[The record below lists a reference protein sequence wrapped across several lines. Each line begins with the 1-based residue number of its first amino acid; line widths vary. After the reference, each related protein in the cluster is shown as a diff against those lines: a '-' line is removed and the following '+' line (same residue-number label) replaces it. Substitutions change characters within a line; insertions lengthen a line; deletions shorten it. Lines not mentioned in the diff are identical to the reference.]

1 MENQGANSMSHGFI
15 PGTRLPDKSL
25 VSETTG
31 SFSGAAIGILLV
43 EADYVMLPGN
53 VANASTYDFP
63 VLYHVLKGVT
73 FERIAAADPA
83 VLDILIAGGE
93 ALIADGVRAVVSA
106 CGSFA
111 NYQRAAAAALGVPTY
126 LSPMLQVPWIQASLQ
141 PGQKLL
147 VIAAVGKAITAK
159 VYAECN
165 ITDTE
170 RLLIEQAIDVPEFA
184 AMLSPEGFNPAKLE
198 SQLSEY
204 VRNLARKHPDAGAI
218 VLQCS
223 DLPPFAW
230 AIQNATGLPVY
241 DMNTLISWVHAA
253 AVRQPYNGII

>member
-1 MENQGANSMSHGFI
+1 MSRGYIQG
-15 PGTRLPDKSL
+15 TQLPDKRL
-25 VSETTG
+25 VSESTG

-63 VLYHVLKGVT
+63 VVYHVLKDVT

-93 ALIADGVRAVVSA
+93 ALIADGVRAVASA

-111 NYQRAAAAALGVPTY
+111 NYQRAAAAALPVPTY

-141 PGQKLL
+141 PEQKLL
-147 VIAAVGKAITAK
+147 VIAAVGSAITTK
-159 VYAECN
+159 VYEECA
-165 ITDTE
+165 ITDTK
-170 RLLIEQAIDVPEFA
+170 RLLIEQAFDIPEFK
-184 AMLSPEGFNPAKLE
+184 AMLSPEGFNPARLE
-198 SQLSEY
+198 SELATYASQLVE
-204 VRNLARKHPDAGAI
+204 KHPEAGAI
-218 VLQCS
+218 LLQCS

-241 DMNTLISWVHAA
+241 DMNTLIGWVHAA
-253 AVRQPYNGII
+253 AVRRPYDGII

>member
-1 MENQGANSMSHGFI
+1 MSQSYI
-15 PGTRLPDKSL
+15 QRIQLPNERL

-63 VLYHVLKGVT
+63 VVYHVLEDVT
-73 FERIAAADPA
+73 FERISAADPT
-83 VLDILIAGGE
+83 VLEILIAGGQ
-93 ALIADGVRAVVSA
+93 ALIANGVRAVASA

-111 NYQRAAAAALGVPTY
+111 NYQRAAAAALPVPTY

-141 PGQKLL
+141 PEQKLL
-147 VIAAVGKAITAK
+147 IISAVGSAITAK
-159 VYAECN
+159 VFDECA
-165 ITDTE
+165 ITDTD
-170 RLLIEQAIDVPEFA
+170 RLLIEQAIDVPEFN
-184 AMLSPEGFNPAKLE
+184 AMLSPDGFNPARLE
-198 SQLSEY
+198 SELATYAHQLVEKY
-204 VRNLARKHPDAGAI
+204 PEAGAI
-218 VLQCS
+218 LLQCS

-241 DMNTLISWVHAA
+241 DMNTLIGWVHSA

>member
-1 MENQGANSMSHGFI
+1 MSHGYI
-15 PGTRLPDKSL
+15 PGKQLPDERL

-53 VANASTYDFP
+53 VANACTYDFP
-63 VLYHVLKGVT
+63 VVYHVLKDVT

-83 VLDILIAGGE
+83 VLDILIEGGQ
-93 ALIADGVRAVVSA
+93 ALIADGVRAVASA

-111 NYQRAAAAALGVPTY
+111 NYQRAAAAALPVPTY

-141 PGQKLL
+141 PEQKLL
-147 VIAAVGKAITAK
+147 VIAAVGSAITAK
-159 VYAECN
+159 VYEECA
-165 ITDTE
+165 ITDTK
-170 RLLIEQAIDVPEFA
+170 RLLIEQAFDVPEFK
-184 AMLSPEGFNPAKLE
+184 AMLSPEGFNPARLE
-198 SQLSEY
+198 SELASFA
-204 VRNLARKHPDAGAI
+204 RNLAEKHPEAGAI
-218 VLQCS
+218 LLQCS

-241 DMNTLISWVHAA
+241 DMNTLIGWVHAA
-253 AVRQPYNGII
+253 AVRRPYDGII